1 MDIFSLFLLLGGL
14 GLFLFGMKLMSDGLE
29 AAAGD
34 KMRRW
39 LEVLTK
45 NRFAGVAVGT
55 GATMLVQS
63 SSAITVMVVGFV
75 NAGLMSLSQ
84 AVSVCMGANIGTTIT
99 AQIVAFKVEDF
110 APLVLF
116 LGVVIAMFVKD
127 KT

>member
-45 NRFAGVAVGT
+45 NRFAKALLWAPGNDAGAGT
-55 GATMLVQS
+55 P
-63 SSAITVMVVGFV
+63 
-75 NAGLMSLSQ
+75 
-84 AVSVCMGANIGTTIT
+84 
-99 AQIVAFKVEDF
+99 
-110 APLVLF
+110 APSR
-116 LGVVIAMFVKD
+116 
-127 KT
+127 